1 MSDNPIDN
9 RMQIGYGSTWHLLRC
24 LGFQR
29 GRFNAIVF
37 KVTAACDIT
46 WLDFPPYADSLTY
59 PREHPILDGEWV
71 RVDFLGESHPLRAE
85 YNRFWPDRG
94 TPQHWDALGK
104 GTFDGER
111 EWLLVEAKAH
121 IDEIKKERYGSHE
134 SN

>member
-71 RVDFLGESHPLRAE
+71 RVGLPGRVASTPGRVQPILARQGHP
-85 YNRFWPDRG
+85 P
-94 TPQHWDALGK
+94 ALGCPGK
-104 GTFDGER
+104 GDLR
-111 EWLLVEAKAH
+111 WRA
-121 IDEIKKERYGSHE
+121 
-134 SN
+134 